1 MTQLHIVVGPTI
13 TIQPASVVITV
24 DTSVTL
30 NCEGTGLG
38 SITYQWQNY
47 NINGGQ
53 WMNISNSNTTELVV
67 EKLEQSQQYRCVISD
82 EDGSTTSDNAT
93 VTVLSKFFYQ
103 PYCIFICDILV
114 IEISTHPVSITDVVA
129 LEEVTLHCSASV
141 DGVTYSWH
149 HVDDD
154 DLPSGSTGQQSD
166 TFTINRVTPDDEGMY
181 YCVARKNGISVT
193 SNNATIV
200 VDGKELSSGI
210 PFTKI
215 TLEFVIM

>member
-1 MTQLHIVVGPTI
+1 MHIVVGPTI

-82 EDGSTTSDNAT
+82 EDGSTTVTSDNAT